1 MRPGRSKVRR
11 PHRAR
16 RPRSDVF
23 AFGQQKRCGCGRY
36 IPIQLDMCQT
46 CERVAEHERREALS
60 LAEQSFARDLEHL
73 ERLLGAYAEFEA
85 LYGP

>member
-1 MRPGRSKVRR
+1 
-11 PHRAR
+11 
-16 RPRSDVF
+16 
-23 AFGQQKRCGCGRY
+23 
-36 IPIQLDMCQT
+36 MCQT

-60 LAEQSFARDLEHL
+60 LAEQSFARDFEHL